1 MIIKSFFL
9 TEIPVRLTKFTLF
22 LNLIT
27 YDAFVLH
34 GLVRADAAYLVL
46 PKARSRAA
54 AWYILGNDPTTTP
67 TPMNNSPVHVMCNTI
82 KNVMSSAAEAES
94 GGLFLAAHGPVQ
106 CESLSPNS
114 VTLSQ

>member
-1 MIIKSFFL
+1 MLMDYLHSHPNAILRFHASDMIL
-9 TEIPVRLTKFTLF
+9 QTE
-22 LNLIT
+22 
-27 YDAFVLH
+27 
-34 GLVRADAAYLVL
+34 ADAAYLGL
-46 PKARSRAA
+46 PKARSRVA